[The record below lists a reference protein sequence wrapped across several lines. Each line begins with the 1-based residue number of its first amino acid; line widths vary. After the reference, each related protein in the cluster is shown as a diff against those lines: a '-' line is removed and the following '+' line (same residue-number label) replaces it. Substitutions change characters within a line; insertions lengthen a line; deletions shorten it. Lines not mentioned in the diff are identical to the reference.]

1 MLKNRRIV
9 LSAEVVVNDARIAT
23 LGAIIDTETGKV
35 QFGHKFTHSEAC
47 EEHRDTVREDRNA
60 FEDFVYD
67 LKNDAQA
74 MLGLSNEAP
83 EEETS
88 EGA

>member
-9 LSAEVVVNDARIAT
+9 LSVEIVVNDNRIAT
-23 LGAIIDTETGKV
+23 LGAIIDPESGKV

-47 EEHRDTVREDRNA
+47 EENREIVRADRDQ

-67 LKNDAQA
+67 LKNDVMALA
-74 MLGLSNEAP
+74 GLLNGEKDVDP
-83 EEETS
+83 EC
-88 EGA
+88 

>member
-9 LSAEVVVNDARIAT
+9 LSAEVVVNDDRIAT
-23 LGAIIDTETGKV
+23 LGAIIDTESGKV

-47 EEHRDTVREDRNA
+47 EENRDIVRDDRNA

-67 LKNDAQA
+67 LKNDAMA
-74 MLGLSNEAP
+74 LAGLLGGEEARENEDA
-83 EEETS
+83 
-88 EGA
+88 